1 MNFTF
6 YLSRFFVCSCCVLFV
21 SCSNFVCADSNVV
34 NPEAVENSEIVEKP
48 MVVIIPSYNNEEWVE
63 KNLKSVLSQDYSNY
77 RIIYVN
83 DKSDDQTLNKIYQ
96 TLLEY
101 QGPIDFRV
109 ISNTHRKGALANL
122 YNAIQSCKDHEIV
135 LTLDGDDWLAN
146 DQVLKKLN
154 EVYSGTKP
162 IWLTYGSFLYFP
174 AGYVADLIAIPEEVI
189 KNNAFRR
196 FRHVQSHLRTFY
208 AGLFK
213 KIKIEDLMYNGE
225 FFMMTW
231 DWAMMFPMIE
241 MAGERHSFITD
252 VLYVYN
258 RLNPINDDK
267 VNQRLQDDLASYIR
281 EMSPYQRLPDEDLK
295 IGN

>member
-1 MNFTF
+1 MNFT
-6 YLSRFFVCSCCVLFV
+6 LCLTRRFICAYFVLVV
-21 SCSNFVCADSNVV
+21 SCSNFVYANFSIV
-34 NPEAVENSEIVEKP
+34 NHEAVENSQIIEKP
-48 MVVIIPSYNNEEWVE
+48 MVIIIPSYNNEQWVE
-63 KNLKSVLSQDYSNY
+63 KNLKSVIAQDYSNY

-83 DKSDDQTLNKIYQ
+83 DKSDDQTLNKMYQ
-96 TLLEY
+96 TLLES

-109 ISNTHRKGALANL
+109 INNTHRKGALANL
-122 YNAIQSCKDHEIV
+122 YNAIHSCKDHEIV

-213 KIKIEDLMYNGE
+213 KIKIEDLLCNGE
-225 FFMMTW
+225 FFTMTW

-241 MAGERHSFITD
+241 MAGERHFFITD

-281 EMSPYQRLPDEDLK
+281 EMPPYQRLPDGDIK
-295 IGN
+295 TGN

>member
-1 MNFTF
+1 
-6 YLSRFFVCSCCVLFV
+6 
-21 SCSNFVCADSNVV
+21 
-34 NPEAVENSEIVEKP
+34 
-48 MVVIIPSYNNEEWVE
+48 MVVIIPSYNNEQWVE

-83 DKSDDQTLNKIYQ
+83 DKSEDQTLNKLYQ
-96 TLLEY
+96 ILLES
-101 QGPIDFRV
+101 QAPIDFRI
-109 ISNTHRKGALANL
+109 ISNTHRKGALANW
-122 YNAIQSCKDHEIV
+122 YNAIHSCNDNEIV
-135 LTLDGDDWLAN
+135 VSLDGDDWLAN

-154 EVYSGTKP
+154 EVYSGAKP

-189 KNNAFRR
+189 KNNGFRR

-225 FFMMTW
+225 FFAMTC
-231 DWAMMFPMIE
+231 DWATMFPMIE
-241 MAGERHSFITD
+241 MAGERHAFITD

-258 RLNPINDDK
+258 RLNAINDDK
-267 VNQRLQDDLASYIR
+267 INQRLQDDLASYIR
-281 EMSPYQRLPDEDLK
+281 EMSPYQRLPDGDLK